1 MKAILERRRR
11 GALRRL
17 EGVLRVRAREA
28 EEDLR
33 RVAGIERNFDATC
46 P

>member
-1 MKAILERRRR
+1 VAP
-11 GALRRL
+11 LRA
-17 EGVLRVRAREA
+17 RVREA

>member
-1 MKAILERRRR
+1 VKPIFERRL

-17 EGVLRVRAREA
+17 VGALRVRAREA
-28 EEDLR
+28 EADLL